1 MFPALEINLSA
12 IEENAREVAR
22 FCESDGIQIVG
33 VTKGVCGDP
42 KIAKAMLNGGIQILG
57 DSRIQNIEK
66 MRENGINAKFMLIR
80 SPMVSEIEKVVELA
94 DYSINSELSVLKKL
108 SEASL
113 EHGKSHKVII
123 MVDVGDR
130 REGIMPGDF
139 ASFLR
144 EARKLRGIEIVGIG
158 TNVGCFGG
166 VLPSTE
172 NHEVLRRLNEKA
184 KSILGVEDLV
194 ISSGGTVVLNLL
206 EERQSSYGIN
216 QLRIG
221 EGILLGTDS
230 TGNRTIPWLR
240 QDTFVLEAEIIE
252 VKWKPSL
259 PEGPIG
265 KDAFGNTPIFE
276 DRGIRKRAILAIG
289 KQDTEIEGLFPLYN
303 GIEVLGGSSD
313 HTIIDITGSKVPLE
327 VGDTV
332 KFKLSYPAM
341 LRGMTSPYVHKA
353 YI

>member
-276 DRGIRKRAILAIG
+276 DRGIRKRAILAI
-289 KQDTEIEGLFPLYN
+289 
-303 GIEVLGGSSD
+303 
-313 HTIIDITGSKVPLE
+313 TGSKVPLE

>member
-12 IEENAREVAR
+12 IEENAREVVR
-22 FCESDGIQIVG
+22 FCDSYGIQVVG

-42 KIAKAMLNGGIQILG
+42 KIAKAMLNGGIHIFG
-57 DSRIQNIEK
+57 DSRIQNIKK
-66 MRENGINAKFMLIR
+66 MRENGINAEFMLIR
-80 SPMVSEIEKVVELA
+80 SPMTSEIEKVVELA
-94 DYSINSELSVLKKL
+94 DYSVNSELSVLKKL

-113 EHGKSHKVII
+113 EHGKPHKVIV

-130 REGIMPGDF
+130 REGIMPSDF
-139 ASFLR
+139 VPFFR

-166 VLPSTE
+166 VLPSPE
-172 NHEVLRRLNEKA
+172 NHEMLRKLKEKA
-184 KSILGVEDLV
+184 KSILSTENLI

-206 EERQSSYGIN
+206 EERQSSYEIN

-230 TGNRTIPWLR
+230 TGNRVIPWLR
-240 QDTFVLEAEIIE
+240 QDTFTLEAEIIE
-252 VKWKPSL
+252 IKWKPSL
-259 PEGPIG
+259 PEGPMG

-313 HTIIDITGSKVPLE
+313 HTIIDVTESKIPLE